1 MRTSDFCQSFV
12 DVSGVQR
19 AEAAVSIHIHL
30 FNTADVFFSLPS
42 FFFTFSFE
50 DLLAPDSKRC
60 LF

>member
-30 FNTADVFFSLPS
+30 FNTADVFITK
-42 FFFTFSFE
+42 FFFHILIRGPLGT
-50 DLLAPDSKRC
+50 
-60 LF
+60 